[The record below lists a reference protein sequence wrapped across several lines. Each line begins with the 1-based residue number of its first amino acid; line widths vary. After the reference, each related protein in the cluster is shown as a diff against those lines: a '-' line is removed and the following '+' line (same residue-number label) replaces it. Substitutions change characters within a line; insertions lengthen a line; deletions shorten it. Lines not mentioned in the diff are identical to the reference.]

1 MAKVHRYQPQ
11 QSLGPEQ
18 IEALI
23 EENALLRQEIR
34 VARQAADIT
43 AELVVKQF
51 EETERVLERLHE
63 SNVLRKTVLNS
74 ATQIAIIATNM
85 YRVITVFNTGAEN
98 LLGYRASE
106 VVGHWTPEIFHVD
119 AEIEQHNRQ
128 MGAEAQVD
136 FYGLDCFLYMAN
148 QGYRDQRE
156 WTYVKKDGTLVPV
169 EMSVNALREADGQM
183 SGFLCI
189 AMDVTEKKESQRA
202 LKESERN
209 YRLLIKNIPNVVF
222 KGYADGTI
230 DFFDDKVEAMTGY
243 PKEAF
248 LSRKIKW
255 PDLIIEEDRE
265 LARQRFIQALR
276 TNKSYIREY
285 RIRKRNGDMVWV
297 EAGAQI
303 ICDNQGQI
311 EFITGAFLNITERK
325 QAEQALHFS
334 EVKYRSLFNSG
345 PNPIFVLDRH
355 NLEILD
361 ANPMAEETY
370 GYKRHELIGRS
381 FSEIGPLAFDDESK
395 LAILDPSAYTHGLI
409 SEKVRHYKKGKQ
421 PIFVKLKTSPTR
433 IRDKKALIV
442 AATDITEMVEKDA
455 LLIQACKMTS
465 LGEMSAGMAHE
476 LNQPLNAIKMGS
488 EYITMMVDQ
497 KRQIPEAAMTQV
509 FHEISEQVDRAS
521 NIINHL
527 RAFGRKSDLEKQ
539 ACNINDP
546 IENVARI
553 IGRQLQLEGIA
564 LKLDLAPSLQCVYAH
579 QNRLEQVFFN
589 LITNARD
596 AIISKADRRRC
607 ESDGEI
613 RIQTAYLDFNI
624 VVRITDNG
632 IGIPEARLEKIYEP
646 FYTTKDVGKGMGLGL
661 SIIYGIVQD
670 HGGRIAV
677 RSKPDEGTTFVLR
690 FPAVIQEDP
699 KQDL

>member
-1 MAKVHRYQPQ
+1 MPKVHRYQPQ
-11 QSLGPEQ
+11 QSLSPEQ

-85 YRVITVFNTGAEN
+85 YGVITVFNTGAEN

-119 AEIEQHNRQ
+119 CEIQRHNRQ
-128 MGAEAQVD
+128 MGAEAQTE
-136 FYGLDCFLYMAN
+136 FHGLDCFLYMAN

-169 EMSVNALREADGQM
+169 EMSVNALREPDGQM

-189 AMDVTEKKESQRA
+189 AMDVTEKKQSQRA
-202 LKESERN
+202 LQESERN

-230 DFFDDKVEAMTGY
+230 DFFDDKVEDMTGY

-255 PDLIIEEDRE
+255 PDLIIEEDRA
-265 LARQRFIQALR
+265 LARQRFIHALK

-303 ICDNQGQI
+303 ICDKQGQI

-325 QAEQALHFS
+325 RAEQALHFS
-334 EVKYRSLFNSG
+334 EIKYRSLFNSG

-355 NLEILD
+355 TLEILD

-370 GYKRHELIGRS
+370 GYERHELIGRS
-381 FSEIGPLAFDDESK
+381 FSDIGPLAFDDDSK
-395 LAILDPSAYTHGLI
+395 LAIFDQSAYTHGLI

-497 KRQIPEAAMTQV
+497 KRRIPEAAMTQV

-539 ACNINDP
+539 ACDINDP

-553 IGRQLQLEGIA
+553 IGRQLELEGIA
-564 LKLDLAPSLQCVYAH
+564 LKLNLAPSLQCVYAH

-596 AIISKADRRRC
+596 AIISKTDRRRC

-613 RIQTAYLDFNI
+613 CIQTAYLDFNI

-632 IGIPEARLEKIYEP
+632 IGIPEASLEKIYEP

-670 HGGRIAV
+670 HGGRIEV
-677 RSKPDEGTTFVLR
+677 RSQPGQGSTFILR
-690 FPAVIQEDP
+690 FPAIIQT
-699 KQDL
+699 KNK